1 VPIKPLDG
9 DTENIYITVE
19 IEAENEIRLK
29 NALVSL

>member
-1 VPIKPLDG
+1 
-9 DTENIYITVE
+9 VE